1 MIGRVVSTK
10 MAKTAVVLVE
20 RRAKHPLYQKTY
32 LRSKRYL
39 VDDPI
44 GVKEGDIVEIT
55 NTKPISGHKHWMVV
69 TVMGRS
75 LEEILNEQISEG
87 AQEAIAEVLPQEEEA
102 ATDEQTAV
110 NTEQVK
116 EESKKAKVKN
126 KK

>member
-20 RRAKHPLYQKTY
+20 RRSKHPLYKKTY

-39 VDDPI
+39 TDDPI

-55 NTKPISGHKHWMVV
+55 NVKPVSGNKHWAIV

-75 LEEILNEQISEG
+75 LEEILNEQISEE
-87 AQEAIAEVLPQEEEA
+87 AQEAIAEVLPQEAEEA
-102 ATDEQTAV
+102 SDTAQETEGQTQ
-110 NTEQVK
+110 EK
-116 EESKKAKVKN
+116 PKKGKPKG
-126 KK
+126 

>member
-20 RRAKHPLYQKTY
+20 RRSKHPLYKKTY

-39 VDDPI
+39 TDDPI

-55 NTKPISGHKHWMVV
+55 NVKPISGNKHWAIV

-75 LEEILNEQISEG
+75 LEEILNEQISEE
-87 AQEAIAEVLPQEEEA
+87 AQEAIAEVLPQEAEEA
-102 ATDEQTAV
+102 PDTGQETEGQTQ
-110 NTEQVK
+110 EKPKKGK
-116 EESKKAKVKN
+116 EKPKG
-126 KK
+126 